1 MTETVRKKDERTY
14 NQVKKRYNS
23 IMTASDLM
31 NVSRNSDRL
40 PHHLPIIAIAA
51 HSPNLQESRVQPYL
65 FQETRKKVCSS
76 YQAYH
81 CPDI

>member
-1 MTETVRKKDERTY
+1 MTKTVLKRDERTY
-14 NQVKKRYNS
+14 NQVKKRYYG
-23 IMTASDLM
+23 IMTSSDLM

-51 HSPNLQESRVQPYL
+51 HSPNLPESRVQPYL
-65 FQETRKKVCSS
+65 FPETREKVCSS

-81 CPDI
+81 CPEI